1 MKRILYLMMLILPLL
16 CSCSSEEETSRLSRT
31 RTMVFD
37 GDICGFEP
45 ETRAAAIL
53 TFNEGDV
60 MYLELGGIK
69 AKAEYSGGKWT
80 VDVPESLSDGE
91 SGTCTAY
98 YIENGSLS
106 GTSVSLSTSSVIYKG
121 TGTFS
126 NTTTELRVSS
136 SVSPLTAR
144 VHFRG
149 AVGTQI
155 TVTGMQTYSAFNTST
170 YVISSSTS
178 AKSLT
183 VQSDGY
189 TPYVYALLSG
199 DRTLKIQNGAY
210 TYSCTF
216 GSSVMR
222 VGSSGYID
230 IPTQA
235 SHDKWTTN
243 ESTNIDVSGF
253 DYGNDSD
260 WNQEEPKPSE
270 NVDVSGSD
278 YGSDEDWNQ
287 KDVVTHE
294 YVDLGLSV
302 KWATCNVGASKPEE
316 YGEYFAWAA
325 AKSQYLHN
333 WVNTPYQTQNTTH
346 YSNTKFTKYLGS
358 DSSSYRDSST
368 SLENALKTILDID
381 DDVAHI
387 CWGGQWRMPTD
398 SEMKEL
404 IINCTWT
411 WTNYNGVYGDKVT
424 SKINGNF
431 IFLPA
436 AGFIDYSFS
445 PVSWGRYWSSSL
457 NVSIPYEALGLFFS
471 SNDVD
476 FYGNYRYSGFSVRA
490 VFP

>member
-1 MKRILYLMMLILPLL
+1 MNETLKLYMKRLLYLMMLILPLL

-37 GDICGFEP
+37 GVICGFEP
-45 ETRAAAIL
+45 ATRAAAVL

-80 VDVPESLSDGE
+80 IDVPESLSDGA

-98 YIENGSLS
+98 YIEDGSLS

-126 NTTTELRVSS
+126 NTTTELRVSA

-155 TVTGMQTYSAFNTST
+155 TVTGMQIYSAFNTST

-189 TPYVYALLSG
+189 TPYVYALLSA
-199 DRTLKIQNGAY
+199 DRVLKIQNGAY
-210 TYSCTF
+210 TYSSTF

-243 ESTNIDVSGF
+243 DSSNI
-253 DYGNDSD
+253 
-260 WNQEEPKPSE
+260 
-270 NVDVSGSD
+270 DVSGSD
-278 YGSDEDWNQ
+278 YGNDEDWNQ

-316 YGEYFAWAA
+316 YGDYFAWGETEPYYIEGH
-325 AKSQYLHN
+325 SQDNPCSN
-333 WVNTPYQTQNTTH
+333 WKTGKTAGYDWPSYKWCNGSYIQ
-346 YSNTKFTKYLGS
+346 TKYCTN
-358 DSSSYRDSST
+358 SSWGTVD
-368 SLENALKTILDID
+368 NKTVLDLAD
-381 DDVAHI
+381 DAAYVN
-387 CWGGQWRMPTD
+387 WGGGWRMPT
-398 SEMKEL
+398 KEEHDEL
-404 IINCTWT
+404 RTKCTWT
-411 WTNYNGVYGDKVT
+411 WGAQNGVNGYTVVGP
-424 SKINGNF
+424 NGNSL
-431 IFLPA
+431 FLPA
-436 AGFIDYSFS
+436 AGRRYDSYLYN
-445 PVSWGRYWSSSL
+445 VGSWGDYWSSSL
-457 NVSIPYEALGLFFS
+457 CSDYSINAYGLGFDS
-471 SNDVD
+471 DGV
-476 FYGNYRYSGFSVRA
+476 YSGSYGRFSGFAVRP
-490 VFP
+490 VCQ